1 MGIIERYYLYREDG
15 TEDIKVI
22 KYKDD
27 TNEVY
32 SLTGAHFSDEKKIMK
47 DSELKRFKGVYDL
60 KYEKELGLQANLFE
74 FYRGGT

>member
-22 KYKDD
+22 KYEDN

-32 SLTGAHFSDEKKIMK
+32 SLTGAHFSDEKKIMT
-47 DSELKRFKGVYDL
+47 DSELKRFKGVYGL
-60 KYEKELGLQANLFE
+60 LYEQELGLQANLFE
-74 FYRGGT
+74 YL